1 MINTFTPTNG
11 SNTSKIDTI
20 ADMTST
26 THDKTCTIKDKTR
39 TFTDKTCTNT
49 NKRHTFIGMIRANPK
64 KTSAN
69 EVKRIKTGDKF
80 SQTTHATLRSQAHL
94 QAPHMLALKPKA
106 YKRACLPQ
114 ASLTQR

>member
-26 THDKTCTIKDKTR
+26 THDKTCTIKDKTH
-39 TFTDKTCTNT
+39 TFTDKICTNT

-69 EVKRIKTGDKF
+69 ENKRLKTCDKF
-80 SQTTHATLRSQAHL
+80 SPPHAPLRSQAHL
-94 QAPHMLALKPKA
+94 QAHTGTPSNPRLTKEP
-106 YKRACLPQ
+106 ACP
-114 ASLTQR
+114 THTITP

>member
-69 EVKRIKTGDKF
+69 ENKRLKTCDKF
-80 SQTTHATLRSQAHL
+80 YPPTPPFAVRHICKPTQARPQTKGIQKSLP
-94 QAPHMLALKPKA
+94 AP
-106 YKRACLPQ
+106 
-114 ASLTQR
+114 